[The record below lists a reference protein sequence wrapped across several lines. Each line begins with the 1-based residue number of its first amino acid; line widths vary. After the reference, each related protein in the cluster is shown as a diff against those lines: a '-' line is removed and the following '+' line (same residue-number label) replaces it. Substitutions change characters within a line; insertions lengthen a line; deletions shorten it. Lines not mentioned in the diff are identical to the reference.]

1 MRFVNPSGTV
11 EGFHGERIS
20 VLRIHGKAYT
30 SDDQKL
36 SPELIRIFRYM
47 RSYGVTDELLDYFR
61 QL

>member
-1 MRFVNPSGTV
+1 MRFANPSGTV

-30 SDDQKL
+30 SDDKNL
-36 SPELIRIFRYM
+36 SAELTRIFEYM
-47 RSYGVTDELLDYFR
+47 RLRGVTEELLVYFQ

>member
-1 MRFVNPSGTV
+1 MRFTNPSGTV

-30 SDDQKL
+30 SDDKNL
-36 SPELIRIFRYM
+36 SGELARIFQYM
-47 RSYGVTDELLDYFR
+47 RRYGVTEELLAYFR